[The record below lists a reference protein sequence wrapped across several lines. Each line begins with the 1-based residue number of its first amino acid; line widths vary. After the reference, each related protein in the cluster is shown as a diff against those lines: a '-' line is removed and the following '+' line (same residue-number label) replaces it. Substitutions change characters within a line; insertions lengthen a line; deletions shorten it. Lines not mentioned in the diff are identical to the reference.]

1 MLWGYISFVVVVVLR
16 LSIPRLVAVLL
27 YFARSMGESLEIE
40 SFRPMSS
47 FGLRLFLHTYVAPYR
62 RAACMIV
69 SGHTFKF
76 PVAFH
81 FSVAPCLAP

>member
-1 MLWGYISFVVVVVLR
+1 MLWCYISSVVVVVLR

-27 YFARSMGESLEIE
+27 CFARSMGERLETE

-47 FGLRLFLHTYVAPYR
+47 FGVRFFLHMCVAPYSQ
-62 RAACMIV
+62 AACMIV
-69 SGHTFKF
+69 SGHTFTF
-76 PVAFH
+76 PVVFH